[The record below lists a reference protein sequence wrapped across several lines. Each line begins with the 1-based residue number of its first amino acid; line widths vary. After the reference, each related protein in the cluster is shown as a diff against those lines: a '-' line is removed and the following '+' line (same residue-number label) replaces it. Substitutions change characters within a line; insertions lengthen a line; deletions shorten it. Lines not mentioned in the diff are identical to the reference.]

1 MTETNATTERAAE
14 VWAMLVRTPSIVNT
28 VAGIEPIPPAI
39 GLDFVQ
45 DVCGNR
51 DDAVSAILEAAS
63 EWLAVRL
70 PGNGEDVSWAEGGWV
85 CLHIKAEHLS
95 LAETFLSHVAER
107 CETAERFYLIAMYD
121 ADYKGITEARAWNV
135 WSAVATRTLAIC
147 RAVCAAAYPE

>member
-14 VWAMLVRTPSIVNT
+14 VWAMLVHPAES
-28 VAGIEPIPPAI
+28 IPPAV
-39 GLDFVQ
+39 GLDFVH
-45 DVCGNR
+45 DVCGDR

-85 CLHIKAEHLS
+85 CLHIAEESFS
-95 LAETFLSHVAER
+95 LAEVFLGHVIER
-107 CETAERFYLIAMYD
+107 CDTASEYYVAYGFENEGYPEWMA
-121 ADYKGITEARAWNV
+121 ARPWKAW
-135 WSAVATRTLAIC
+135 ATVATHTLALC

>member
-14 VWAMLVRTPSIVNT
+14 VWAMLVHPAES
-28 VAGIEPIPPAI
+28 IPPAV
-39 GLDFVQ
+39 GLDFVH
-45 DVCGNR
+45 DVCGDR

-85 CLHIKAEHLS
+85 CLHIGAES
-95 LAETFLSHVAER
+95 FDLAEVFIGHVADR
-107 CETAERFYLIAMYD
+107 CRAVTAYGDWQPWR
-121 ADYKGITEARAWNV
+121 G
-135 WSAVATRTLAIC
+135 WSLTATRTLAIC

>member
-1 MTETNATTERAAE
+1 MTATTERAAE
-14 VWAMLVRTPSIVNT
+14 VWAMLVRPESVLTREF
-28 VAGIEPIPPAI
+28 GGGPIPPAV

-45 DVCGNR
+45 DVCGDR

-85 CLHIKAEHLS
+85 CLHIGAES
-95 LAETFLSHVAER
+95 FGLAEVFIGHVRER
-107 CETAERFYLIAMYD
+107 CETAEQYYVMRTFQDGREVLE
-121 ADYKGITEARAWNV
+121 GARPWKIWA
-135 WSAVATRTLAIC
+135 ATATRTLAIC